1 MALTLKLSTTK
12 GPIFKTLVHAFGSM
26 DETTQLAMH
35 KVSPIYWQTQTSN
48 VHLQIEEGI
57 KKRFETT
64 IIKQYGVDVTRNST
78 NKLITDAWD
87 SMQRSVCNSIVIK

>member
-1 MALTLKLSTTK
+1 
-12 GPIFKTLVHAFGSM
+12 M
-26 DETTQLAMH
+26 DEPCKKYLT
-35 KVSPIYWQTQTSN
+35 PTSF

-87 SMQRSVCNSIVIK
+87 SMQRSVCIIRGSRKFCQRGSNFFCCFFS